1 LEFEMSKVLVT
12 GATGFV
18 AGHCIADLLAHGHS
32 VRGTVRSLAD
42 PGRVAHLRALDGDL
56 DLVEADLS
64 GDDGWAAA
72 VDGVDAVFHV
82 ASPTVGGSLRDAE
95 AMVRPAVDGTLRV
108 LRAAAAAGVRRVV
121 LTSSVAA
128 INSGHARGDHRLR
141 TEADWSDVD
150 NCHPYPKSKTL
161 AERAAW
167 EFADQ
172 HPELEVVAINAGL
185 VLGPLQHDA
194 GGPSLEVVSRL
205 LNREM
210 PAVPR
215 LGFAPGAVRDLATA
229 HRLALENPAAAGN
242 RYVCAGESIWMTD
255 IAGLLAEE
263 YNPRGFRVPTGTLP
277 YWAMWMFARF
287 DHPLRQMLEFA
298 DRPEN
303 VSAAKADRELG
314 WQTRPVRETLVDT
327 ANSLIERGLTKRA
340 VSSARPADRHPRPAP
355 RS

>member
-1 LEFEMSKVLVT
+1 MSKVLVT

-18 AGHCIADLLAHGHS
+18 AGHCIADLLEHGHS
-32 VRGTVRSLAD
+32 VRGTVRSLARQD
-42 PGRVAHLRALDGDL
+42 KVAHLRELGGDL
-56 DLVEADLS
+56 DFVEADLS
-64 GDDGWAAA
+64 SDDGWAAA
-72 VDGVDAVFHV
+72 VAGVDAVLHV
-82 ASPTVGGSLRDAE
+82 ASPTVGGSLRDAD

-108 LRAAAAAGVRRVV
+108 LRASAAAGVRRVV

-128 INSGHARGDHRLR
+128 INSGHARGDHRER

-167 EFADQ
+167 EFAAG

-215 LGFAPGAVRDLATA
+215 LGFAPVDVRDLAAA
-229 HRLALENPAAAGN
+229 HRMALEHPAAAGN
-242 RYVCAGESIWMTD
+242 RYICAGEGIWLTD
-255 IAGLLAEE
+255 IARLLAEQ
-263 YNPRGFRVPTGTLP
+263 YRPHGFRVPTGRLP
-277 YWAMWMFARF
+277 YWAMWTFARF
-287 DHPLRQMLEFA
+287 DYPLRQMLEFA
-298 DRPEN
+298 NRPEN
-303 VSAAKADRELG
+303 VSAAKAGRELG
-314 WQTRPVRETLVDT
+314 WRARPVRETLVDT